1 MTLSVKQII
10 SEQLLT
16 WSDVT
21 KQPHRFGGIEFLYQG
36 KEIGHFHGD
45 FLVDILMSRPSRD
58 QFIAEGRAKPHHIYP
73 ESNWISVY
81 IQSEEDLMNAIEL
94 LRFKY
99 NYLVS
104 KME

>member
-21 KQPHRFGGIEFLYQG
+21 QQPHRFGGIEFLYQG
-36 KEIGHFHGD
+36 KEIGHLHGD

-73 ESNWISVY
+73 ESSWISVY
-81 IQSEEDLMNAIEL
+81 IQSEEELMNAIEL

-99 NYLVS
+99 NYLVR
-104 KME
+104 KMK